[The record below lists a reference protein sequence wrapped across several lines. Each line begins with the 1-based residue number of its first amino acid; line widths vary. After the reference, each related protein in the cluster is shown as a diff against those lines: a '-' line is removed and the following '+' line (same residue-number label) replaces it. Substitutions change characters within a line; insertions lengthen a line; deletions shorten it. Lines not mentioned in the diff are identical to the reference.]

1 MYPVINRGTWARVHS
16 IRQVIIRFVNKHSEC
31 NIISLGAGF
40 DSTFW
45 WLKALGLESKV
56 CYVEIDY
63 PDVITKK
70 LDLIKA
76 KPLLK
81 DLIAEG
87 CIESSSQIDSPDYK
101 LFAADVRDKNLIQIG
116 LKGVNN

>member
-1 MYPVINRGTWARVHS
+1 MAESLGYFKDPYCSLLSKQRRKMYPVINRGTWARVHS
-16 IRQVIIRFVNKHSEC
+16 IRQVILRFVNKFKDC

-45 WLKALGLESKV
+45 WLKALGLDSKV

-70 LDLIKA
+70 LDAIKA

-81 DLIAEG
+81 EMIVEG
-87 CIESSSQIDSPDYK
+87 C
-101 LFAADVRDKNLIQIG
+101 
-116 LKGVNN
+116 LKSD